1 MSDNFTKVFK
11 TKNNTPTPTS
21 INNDSQGFLRSDI
34 SGDFNT
40 STLNNSGYGVLS
52 AAEKNQTYFAYFDG
66 VGGTGPEI
74 IDQTAYF
81 IKYLIDSQ
89 GNVVTPQA
97 NSFALLN
104 LNQNFESGK
113 TVNVTSLQGTTL
125 YSILLGD
132 KKITD
137 VGKIETLLVTET
149 SSLRTEFL
157 PTMSFFQYNSFINQV
172 NNPPNYSFKALKS
185 GNATLSSTT
194 TTVLPF
200 ETATLN
206 PLGDYNTSIYEY
218 EFGSTTSNYGIEVK
232 FKAGLAIK
240 FNNISTFSNYSG
252 SQWYSNTKL
261 KLEIV
266 KSSDNWATS
275 QSLNLQILT
284 NTPIANPQPNSLT
297 LNSLENLLTATINSN
312 GDEADNTTRYI
323 TFQTLPYVFT
333 SGDKVRVQYYL
344 GSSAVS
350 PNITLFGTP
359 STAGGTFFSLETNY
373 SNDLQITSSYWDGAT
388 YPTVGSNQSQWLT
401 ASLGLSG
408 YLNNDMVQ
416 LTPTASFNFG
426 FSTIYTPANLKPG
439 DYIRFEYDPT
449 KQSKIYNIG
458 TLADGRTTLE
468 IYPPIPTGSILDHF
482 CVFRVIPNGNYIIL
496 NIKKPEGTTGQPL
509 SGFIKP
515 QYASQELEDNFENI
529 IQKLAAEGTI
539 S

>member
-200 ETATLN
+200 EIATLN

-240 FNNISTFSNYSG
+240 FNNITGDEYN
-252 SQWYSNTKL
+252 NTGNWESDDIL

-284 NTPIANPQPNSLT
+284 NVPIANPQPNSLT

>member
-200 ETATLN
+200 EIATLN

-240 FNNISTFSNYSG
+240 FNNITGDEYN
-252 SQWYSNTKL
+252 NTGNWESDDIL

-284 NTPIANPQPNSLT
+284 NVPIANPQPNSLT

-333 SGDKVRVQYYL
+333 SGDKVRV
-344 GSSAVS
+344 
-350 PNITLFGTP
+350 
-359 STAGGTFFSLETNY
+359 
-373 SNDLQITSSYWDGAT
+373 
-388 YPTVGSNQSQWLT
+388 
-401 ASLGLSG
+401 
-408 YLNNDMVQ
+408 
-416 LTPTASFNFG
+416 
-426 FSTIYTPANLKPG
+426 
-439 DYIRFEYDPT
+439 
-449 KQSKIYNIG
+449 
-458 TLADGRTTLE
+458 
-468 IYPPIPTGSILDHF
+468 
-482 CVFRVIPNGNYIIL
+482 
-496 NIKKPEGTTGQPL
+496 
-509 SGFIKP
+509 
-515 QYASQELEDNFENI
+515 
-529 IQKLAAEGTI
+529 
-539 S
+539 

>member
-1 MSDNFTKVFK
+1 
-11 TKNNTPTPTS
+11 
-21 INNDSQGFLRSDI
+21 
-34 SGDFNT
+34 
-40 STLNNSGYGVLS
+40 
-52 AAEKNQTYFAYFDG
+52 
-66 VGGTGPEI
+66 
-74 IDQTAYF
+74 
-81 IKYLIDSQ
+81 
-89 GNVVTPQA
+89 
-97 NSFALLN
+97 
-104 LNQNFESGK
+104 
-113 TVNVTSLQGTTL
+113 
-125 YSILLGD
+125 
-132 KKITD
+132 
-137 VGKIETLLVTET
+137 
-149 SSLRTEFL
+149 
-157 PTMSFFQYNSFINQV
+157 
-172 NNPPNYSFKALKS
+172 
-185 GNATLSSTT
+185 
-194 TTVLPF
+194 
-200 ETATLN
+200 
-206 PLGDYNTSIYEY
+206 
-218 EFGSTTSNYGIEVK
+218 
-232 FKAGLAIK
+232 
-240 FNNISTFSNYSG
+240 
-252 SQWYSNTKL
+252 
-261 KLEIV
+261 
-266 KSSDNWATS
+266 
-275 QSLNLQILT
+275 
-284 NTPIANPQPNSLT
+284 
-297 LNSLENLLTATINSN
+297 
-312 GDEADNTTRYI
+312 
-323 TFQTLPYVFT
+323 
-333 SGDKVRVQYYL
+333 
-344 GSSAVS
+344 VS